1 MVTRVIKDLYKGR
14 KFIHPKTKQQFILLF
29 YFIYYLNYRCFVDL
43 FVYVRS
49 CIMTRKLITRIV
61 RIF

>member
-14 KFIHPKTKQQFILLF
+14 KFIHPKQTTIFILLF
-29 YFIYYLNYRCFVDL
+29 YFIYYSNYRCFVDL

-49 CIMTRKLITRIV
+49 CIMTRKLMTRIV